1 MVGIMFIQRRLH
13 FYKETTLVMKIHLF
27 PEILT
32 SSSPKASRPSLKDEL
47 IILSMISSS
56 LSIMI
61 ILSMIS
67 SSLLIMI
74 ILSMIFVDNDA
85 QAVMMI
91 AGKLM

>member
-47 IILSMISSS
+47 IILSMISSY
-56 LSIMI
+56 
-61 ILSMIS
+61 
-67 SSLLIMI
+67 LLIMI